1 MAISLTHLPRDCGL
15 CVRISPHKYSQ
26 ETWKLFVWNFYSFFS
41 DWTKPQQRSWQC
53 LFLNW
58 LKVMFGCQ
66 ECIVPWYLV
75 LLCEN
80 TTSSRLVE
88 GGYSQ
93 YLVTA
98 RIFEH
103 IEPILGACSSESQ
116 VGWRLQVITSHHHIA
131 SSCNTIF
138 VTQSLSI
145 IINTISHH
153 IASSSGPCGIPENT
167 GIPGLSSNTD
177 TGIFENKIPVF
188 FGIFV

>member
-1 MAISLTHLPRDCGL
+1 
-15 CVRISPHKYSQ
+15 
-26 ETWKLFVWNFYSFFS
+26 
-41 DWTKPQQRSWQC
+41 
-53 LFLNW
+53 
-58 LKVMFGCQ
+58 MFGC
-66 ECIVPWYLV
+66 IVPLYLV

-88 GGYSQ
+88 GIHSQ

-116 VGWRLQVITSHHHIA
+116 VGWRLQVIASHHHIA

-153 IASSSGPCGIPENT
+153 IASSCNT
-167 GIPGLSSNTD
+167 ICVIQSLIIIINTISHHIASSCNTICLTQSLSIIIKHKLCYT
-177 TGIFENKIPVF
+177 IFNHNM
-188 FGIFV
+188 